1 MFSTR
6 TNRIARRGALPGLL
20 MVAALTLTAC
30 GSGVQGQG
38 QGSSGGNG
46 PARVDADGTT
56 RLNGGDLSTRLD
68 ALPIGELT
76 EAEQAGLVQMREEEK
91 LAHDVYV
98 ALGEQ
103 WDLRTFD
110 NIAAAETTHA
120 DAVAALLD
128 RYELD
133 DPAAGN
139 DAGVFTSPDLQA
151 LYDGLVAQG
160 SDSLVAALTVGA
172 TIEDLDIADLQ
183 ALATTTP
190 DLDLVY
196 ANLERGSRN
205 HLRAFTKQLDKN
217 GAVYSPIY
225 ISQPE
230 YDEII
235 AGPTERGSA
244 G

>member
-20 MVAALTLTAC
+20 MVAVLTLTAC
-30 GSGVQGQG
+30 GSGGQG

-56 RLNGGDLSTRLD
+56 RLDGGDLSTRLD
-68 ALPIGELT
+68 ALPIGELS

-110 NIAAAETTHA
+110 NISAAETTHA
-120 DAVAALLD
+120 DAVGALLE
-128 RYELD
+128 RHGLD

-139 DAGVFTSPDLQA
+139 DAGLFTNPDLQS
-151 LYDGLVAQG
+151 LYDDLVAQG
-160 SDSLVAALTVGA
+160 SESLVAALTVGA

-196 ANLERGSRN
+196 ANLEQGSRN

-217 GAVYSPIY
+217 GAAYSPTY
-225 ISQPE
+225 ISQAE